1 MDFNARKKLV
11 FGGQKIIREEKL
23 RTPRVRVEVCPVRK
37 LIEEPEEEDE
47 FKRDLSLDFK
57 DPSLDFLNSSD
68 AFTNILIL
76 VEFPSMKSASVKNTK
91 VSKESSKVFT
101 G

>member
-1 MDFNARKKLV
+1 MDFNDRKKLV
-11 FGGQKIIREEKL
+11 FGGQKIVREEKL

-37 LIEEPEEEDE
+37 LIEE

-76 VEFPSMKSASVKNTK
+76 VKFVSMKSASVKIPEFLK
-91 VSKESSKVFT
+91 KIAKCSLVDHKHL
-101 G
+101 

>member
-1 MDFNARKKLV
+1 M
-11 FGGQKIIREEKL
+11 REEKL

-37 LIEEPEEEDE
+37 LIEE

-57 DPSLDFLNSSD
+57 DPLDFINSSD
-68 AFTNILIL
+68 TFTNILIL
-76 VEFPSMKSASVKNTK
+76 VEFASMKSACVKNTR
-91 VSKESSKVFT
+91 VSKETSKVFT